1 MREPPEEIAIR
12 MVINMRGSEIGWG
25 RIEPCCGWTITMPIA
40 TVAYGTMLLEHVLAL
55 HYGRGRRGNRVG
67 EIGGRIGVHEDNP

>member
-40 TVAYGTMLLEHVLAL
+40 TVADGTVLLEHVLAL
-55 HYGRGRRGNRVG
+55 HHGLGRRRNRVG
-67 EIGGRIGVHEDNP
+67 EIGGRIGVHEDDP

>member
-12 MVINMRGSEIGWG
+12 MVINMRGSEIGWR

-40 TVAYGTMLLEHVLAL
+40 TVAHGTVLLEHVLAL
-55 HYGRGRRGNRVG
+55 HYGHGSRG
-67 EIGGRIGVHEDNP
+67 IGLAR

>member
-25 RIEPCCGWTITMPIA
+25 RIEPCCGWTITMPIV
-40 TVAYGTMLLEHVLAL
+40 TVAHGTVLLEHVLAL
-55 HYGRGRRGNRVG
+55 HYSLGSRGNRVG
-67 EIGGRIGVHEDNP
+67 EIGGRIGVHEDDS